1 MKRIASLAIIPLFV
15 GCAAVQT
22 VGGTSAMAPDET
34 FSCYMGMLAEMG
46 YRVEA
51 IEGDSGLIR
60 AVKEDGGQ
68 LFGEYANEATITIDA
83 DDDGSDVLVTMRRTR
98 MTASAGRSSAGMTMT
113 RDAQEDLSALSA
125 ACVS

>member
-1 MKRIASLAIIPLFV
+1 
-15 GCAAVQT
+15 
-22 VGGTSAMAPDET
+22 MAPDET

-68 LFGEYANEATITIDA
+68 LFSEYANEATITIDA

-98 MTASAGRSSAGMTMT
+98 MTTSGRSSAGMTMT

>member
-1 MKRIASLAIIPLFV
+1 
-15 GCAAVQT
+15 
-22 VGGTSAMAPDET
+22 MAPDEA

-83 DDDGSDVLVTMRRTR
+83 DDDGSDVSVTMRRTR
-98 MTASAGRSSAGMTMT
+98 MTTSAGRSSAGMTMT